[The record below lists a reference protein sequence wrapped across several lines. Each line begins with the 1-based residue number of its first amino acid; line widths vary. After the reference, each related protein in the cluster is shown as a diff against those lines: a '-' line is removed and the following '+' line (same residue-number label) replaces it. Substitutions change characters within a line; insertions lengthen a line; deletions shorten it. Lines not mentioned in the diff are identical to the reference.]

1 MQQFFA
7 EPSWI
12 EENRIL
18 MRGADVNHM
27 KNVLRMKPGE
37 DVRINDGA
45 GKTYLCCISA
55 YEEQTAVLDIL
66 KELDSDTELPSRI
79 VLFQGLPKGDKMEWI
94 VQKAVEL
101 GAAGIIPFAA
111 GRSVVRLDEKKAEK
125 KTARWQAI
133 ARSAAEQCG
142 RAVIPEVS
150 RPVSFAEALK
160 QASELDVI
168 LIPYELER
176 GMEETAE
183 IIERIKGDGAAFF
196 TIGDLS
202 YLNKGGRIGGLVKLA
217 AVGLGLKPVILFQE
231 GNISLGTITRSRKK
245 SLTELARQAAAFLKK
260 KAQDLDG
267 YYLQVGYG
275 LSLEDGEE
283 VRKAFREALEANGFR
298 NVPEPELV
306 QIGTMVGAHNGPYL
320 MGIAFLK
327 KYAE

>member
-1 MQQFFA
+1 MEEKRFKIISDSCCDL
-7 EPSWI
+7 PGSYC
-12 EENRIL
+12 EENEIGIVPLYVAFQDGEYKRDFFDFTYHEFYQRMMDHPGDFPKTSL
-18 MRGADVNHM
+18 PGVEDYM
-27 KNVLRMKPGE
+27 K
-37 DVRINDGA
+37 I
-45 GKTYLCCISA
+45 
-55 YEEQTAVLDIL
+55 
-66 KELDSDTELPSRI
+66 
-79 VLFQGLPKGDKMEWI
+79 F
-94 VQKAVEL
+94 
-101 GAAGIIPFAA
+101 
-111 GRSVVRLDEKKAEK
+111 
-125 KTARWQAI
+125 
-133 ARSAAEQCG
+133 
-142 RAVIPEVS
+142 
-150 RPVSFAEALK
+150 RPFAEAGREVLCLCMTTTMSGSYNSAK
-160 QASELDVI
+160 VAVDELLDDYPDARIRVVDTKA
-168 LIPYELER
+168 LTVFQGQLVREAVRMRDL
-176 GMEETAE
+176 GKGLEETAE

-217 AVGLGLKPVILFQE
+217 AVSLGLKPVILFQE

>member
-1 MQQFFA
+1 MEEKRFKIISDSCCDL
-7 EPSWI
+7 PGSYC
-12 EENRIL
+12 EENEIGIVPLYVAFQDGEYKRDFFDFTYHEFYQRMMDHPGDFPKTSL
-18 MRGADVNHM
+18 PGVEDYM
-27 KNVLRMKPGE
+27 K
-37 DVRINDGA
+37 I
-45 GKTYLCCISA
+45 
-55 YEEQTAVLDIL
+55 
-66 KELDSDTELPSRI
+66 
-79 VLFQGLPKGDKMEWI
+79 F
-94 VQKAVEL
+94 
-101 GAAGIIPFAA
+101 
-111 GRSVVRLDEKKAEK
+111 
-125 KTARWQAI
+125 
-133 ARSAAEQCG
+133 
-142 RAVIPEVS
+142 
-150 RPVSFAEALK
+150 RPFAEAGREVLCLCMTTTMSGSYNSAK
-160 QASELDVI
+160 VAVDELLDDYPDARIRVVDTKA
-168 LIPYELER
+168 LTVFQGQLVREAVRMRNL
-176 GMEETAE
+176 GKGLEETAE

-217 AVGLGLKPVILFQE
+217 AVSLGLKPVILFQE

>member
-1 MQQFFA
+1 MEEKRFKIISDSCCDL
-7 EPSWI
+7 PRSYC
-12 EENRIL
+12 EENEIGIVPLYVAFQDGEYKRDFFDFTYHEFYQRMMDHPGDFPKTSL
-18 MRGADVNHM
+18 PGVEDYM
-27 KNVLRMKPGE
+27 K
-37 DVRINDGA
+37 I
-45 GKTYLCCISA
+45 
-55 YEEQTAVLDIL
+55 
-66 KELDSDTELPSRI
+66 
-79 VLFQGLPKGDKMEWI
+79 F
-94 VQKAVEL
+94 
-101 GAAGIIPFAA
+101 
-111 GRSVVRLDEKKAEK
+111 
-125 KTARWQAI
+125 
-133 ARSAAEQCG
+133 
-142 RAVIPEVS
+142 
-150 RPVSFAEALK
+150 RPFAEAGREVLCLCMTTTMSGSYNSAK
-160 QASELDVI
+160 VAVDELLDDYPDARIRVVDTKA
-168 LIPYELER
+168 LTVFQGQLVREAVRMRDL
-176 GMEETAE
+176 GKGLEETAE
-183 IIERIKGDGAAFF
+183 IIEWIKGDGAAFF

-217 AVGLGLKPVILFQE
+217 AVSLGLKPVILFQE

>member
-1 MQQFFA
+1 MEEKRFKIISDSCCDL
-7 EPSWI
+7 PRSYC
-12 EENRIL
+12 EENEIGIVPLYVAFQDGEYKRDFFDFTYHEFYQRMMDHPGDFPKTSLPGLEDYMNIFLPFSEAGREVLCLCMTTTMSGSYNSAKVAVDELLDDYPDARI
-18 MRGADVNHM
+18 RV
-27 KNVLRMKPGE
+27 V
-37 DVRINDGA
+37 
-45 GKTYLCCISA
+45 
-55 YEEQTAVLDIL
+55 
-66 KELDSDTELPSRI
+66 DTKALT
-79 VLFQGLPKGDKMEWI
+79 VFQGQLVREAVRMRDLGKG
-94 VQKAVEL
+94 L
-101 GAAGIIPFAA
+101 
-111 GRSVVRLDEKKAEK
+111 
-125 KTARWQAI
+125 
-133 ARSAAEQCG
+133 
-142 RAVIPEVS
+142 
-150 RPVSFAEALK
+150 
-160 QASELDVI
+160 
-168 LIPYELER
+168 
-176 GMEETAE
+176 EETAE

-217 AVGLGLKPVILFQE
+217 AVSLGLKPVILFQE

>member
-1 MQQFFA
+1 MEEKRFKIISDSCCDL
-7 EPSWI
+7 PGSYC
-12 EENRIL
+12 EENEIGIVPLYVAFQDGEYKRDFFDFTYHEFYQRMMDHPGDFPKTSL
-18 MRGADVNHM
+18 PGVEDYM
-27 KNVLRMKPGE
+27 K
-37 DVRINDGA
+37 I
-45 GKTYLCCISA
+45 
-55 YEEQTAVLDIL
+55 
-66 KELDSDTELPSRI
+66 
-79 VLFQGLPKGDKMEWI
+79 F
-94 VQKAVEL
+94 
-101 GAAGIIPFAA
+101 
-111 GRSVVRLDEKKAEK
+111 
-125 KTARWQAI
+125 
-133 ARSAAEQCG
+133 
-142 RAVIPEVS
+142 
-150 RPVSFAEALK
+150 RPFAEAGREVFCLCMTTTMSGSYNSAK
-160 QASELDVI
+160 VAVDELLDDYPNARIRVVDTKA
-168 LIPYELER
+168 LTVFQGQLVREAVRMRDL
-176 GMEETAE
+176 GKGLEETAE

-217 AVGLGLKPVILFQE
+217 AVSLGLKPVILFQE

>member
-1 MQQFFA
+1 MEEKRFKIISDSCCDL
-7 EPSWI
+7 PGSYC
-12 EENRIL
+12 EENEIGIVPLYVAFQDGEYKRDFFDFTYHEFYQRMMDHPGDFPKTSL
-18 MRGADVNHM
+18 PGVEDYM
-27 KNVLRMKPGE
+27 K
-37 DVRINDGA
+37 I
-45 GKTYLCCISA
+45 
-55 YEEQTAVLDIL
+55 
-66 KELDSDTELPSRI
+66 
-79 VLFQGLPKGDKMEWI
+79 F
-94 VQKAVEL
+94 
-101 GAAGIIPFAA
+101 
-111 GRSVVRLDEKKAEK
+111 
-125 KTARWQAI
+125 
-133 ARSAAEQCG
+133 
-142 RAVIPEVS
+142 
-150 RPVSFAEALK
+150 RPFAEAGREVFCLCMTTTMSGSYNSAK
-160 QASELDVI
+160 VAVDELLDDYPDARIRVVDTKA
-168 LIPYELER
+168 LTVFQGQLVREAVRMRDL
-176 GMEETAE
+176 GKGLEETAE

-217 AVGLGLKPVILFQE
+217 AVSLGLKPVILFQE

>member
-1 MQQFFA
+1 MEEKRFKIISDSCCDL
-7 EPSWI
+7 PGSYC
-12 EENRIL
+12 EENEIGIVPLYVAFQDGEYKRDFFDFTYHEFYQRMMDHPGDFPKTSL
-18 MRGADVNHM
+18 PGVEDYM
-27 KNVLRMKPGE
+27 K
-37 DVRINDGA
+37 I
-45 GKTYLCCISA
+45 
-55 YEEQTAVLDIL
+55 
-66 KELDSDTELPSRI
+66 
-79 VLFQGLPKGDKMEWI
+79 F
-94 VQKAVEL
+94 
-101 GAAGIIPFAA
+101 
-111 GRSVVRLDEKKAEK
+111 
-125 KTARWQAI
+125 
-133 ARSAAEQCG
+133 
-142 RAVIPEVS
+142 
-150 RPVSFAEALK
+150 RPFAEAGREVLCLCMTTTMSGSYNSAK
-160 QASELDVI
+160 VAVDELLDDYPNARIRVVDTKA
-168 LIPYELER
+168 LTVFQGQLVREAVRMRNL
-176 GMEETAE
+176 GKGLEETAE

-217 AVGLGLKPVILFQE
+217 AVSLGLKPVILFQE

>member
-1 MQQFFA
+1 MEEKRFKIISDSCCDL
-7 EPSWI
+7 PGSYC
-12 EENRIL
+12 EENDIGIVPLYVAFQDGEYKRDFFDFTYHEFYQRMMDHPGDFPKTSL
-18 MRGADVNHM
+18 PGVEDYM
-27 KNVLRMKPGE
+27 K
-37 DVRINDGA
+37 I
-45 GKTYLCCISA
+45 
-55 YEEQTAVLDIL
+55 
-66 KELDSDTELPSRI
+66 
-79 VLFQGLPKGDKMEWI
+79 F
-94 VQKAVEL
+94 
-101 GAAGIIPFAA
+101 
-111 GRSVVRLDEKKAEK
+111 
-125 KTARWQAI
+125 
-133 ARSAAEQCG
+133 
-142 RAVIPEVS
+142 
-150 RPVSFAEALK
+150 RPFAEAGREVLCLCMTTTMSGSYNSAK
-160 QASELDVI
+160 VAVDELLDDYPDARIRVVDTKA
-168 LIPYELER
+168 LTVFQGQLVREAVRMRNL
-176 GMEETAE
+176 GKGLEETAE

-217 AVGLGLKPVILFQE
+217 AVSLGLKPVILFQE

>member
-1 MQQFFA
+1 MSYKIVVDSCCDL
-7 EPSWI
+7 PRSYC
-12 EENRIL
+12 EENEIGIVPLYVAFQDGEYKRDFFDFTYHEFYQRMMDHPGDFPKTSL
-18 MRGADVNHM
+18 PGVEDYM
-27 KNVLRMKPGE
+27 KM
-37 DVRINDGA
+37 
-45 GKTYLCCISA
+45 
-55 YEEQTAVLDIL
+55 
-66 KELDSDTELPSRI
+66 
-79 VLFQGLPKGDKMEWI
+79 F
-94 VQKAVEL
+94 
-101 GAAGIIPFAA
+101 
-111 GRSVVRLDEKKAEK
+111 
-125 KTARWQAI
+125 
-133 ARSAAEQCG
+133 
-142 RAVIPEVS
+142 
-150 RPVSFAEALK
+150 RPFAEAGREVLCLCMTTTMSGSYNSAK
-160 QASELDVI
+160 VAVDELLDDYPDARIRVVDTKA
-168 LIPYELER
+168 LTVFQGQLVREAVRMRDL
-176 GMEETAE
+176 GKGLEETAE

>member
-1 MQQFFA
+1 MEEKRFKIISDSCCDL
-7 EPSWI
+7 PGSYC
-12 EENRIL
+12 EENDIGIVPLYVAFQDGEYKRDFFDFTYHEFYQRMMDHPGDFPKTSL
-18 MRGADVNHM
+18 PGVEDYM
-27 KNVLRMKPGE
+27 K
-37 DVRINDGA
+37 I
-45 GKTYLCCISA
+45 
-55 YEEQTAVLDIL
+55 
-66 KELDSDTELPSRI
+66 
-79 VLFQGLPKGDKMEWI
+79 F
-94 VQKAVEL
+94 
-101 GAAGIIPFAA
+101 
-111 GRSVVRLDEKKAEK
+111 
-125 KTARWQAI
+125 
-133 ARSAAEQCG
+133 
-142 RAVIPEVS
+142 
-150 RPVSFAEALK
+150 RPFAEAGREVLCLCMTTTMSGSYNSAK
-160 QASELDVI
+160 VAVDELLDDYPDARIRVVDTKA
-168 LIPYELER
+168 LTVFQGQLVREAVRMRDL
-176 GMEETAE
+176 GKGLEETAE

-217 AVGLGLKPVILFQE
+217 AVRLGLKPVILFQE

>member
-1 MQQFFA
+1 MEEKRFKIISDSCCDL
-7 EPSWI
+7 PGSYC
-12 EENRIL
+12 EENEIGIVPLYVAFQDGEYKRDFFDFTYHEFYQRMMDHPGDFPKTSL
-18 MRGADVNHM
+18 PGVEDYM
-27 KNVLRMKPGE
+27 K
-37 DVRINDGA
+37 I
-45 GKTYLCCISA
+45 
-55 YEEQTAVLDIL
+55 
-66 KELDSDTELPSRI
+66 
-79 VLFQGLPKGDKMEWI
+79 F
-94 VQKAVEL
+94 
-101 GAAGIIPFAA
+101 
-111 GRSVVRLDEKKAEK
+111 
-125 KTARWQAI
+125 
-133 ARSAAEQCG
+133 
-142 RAVIPEVS
+142 
-150 RPVSFAEALK
+150 RPFAEAGREVLCLCMTTTMSGSYNSAK
-160 QASELDVI
+160 VAVDELLDDYPDARIRVVDTKA
-168 LIPYELER
+168 LTVFQGQLVREAVRMRDL
-176 GMEETAE
+176 GKGLEETAE

>member
-1 MQQFFA
+1 MEEKRFKIISDSCCDL
-7 EPSWI
+7 PGSYC
-12 EENRIL
+12 EENDIGIVPLYVAFQDGEYKRDFFDFTYHEFYQRMMDHPGDFPKTSL
-18 MRGADVNHM
+18 PGVEDYM
-27 KNVLRMKPGE
+27 K
-37 DVRINDGA
+37 I
-45 GKTYLCCISA
+45 
-55 YEEQTAVLDIL
+55 
-66 KELDSDTELPSRI
+66 
-79 VLFQGLPKGDKMEWI
+79 F
-94 VQKAVEL
+94 
-101 GAAGIIPFAA
+101 
-111 GRSVVRLDEKKAEK
+111 
-125 KTARWQAI
+125 
-133 ARSAAEQCG
+133 
-142 RAVIPEVS
+142 
-150 RPVSFAEALK
+150 RPFAEAGREVFCLCMTTTMSGSYNSAK
-160 QASELDVI
+160 VAVDELLDDYPNARIRVVDTKA
-168 LIPYELER
+168 LTVFQGQLVREAVRMRDL
-176 GMEETAE
+176 GKGLEETAE

-217 AVGLGLKPVILFQE
+217 AVSLGLKPVILFQE

>member
-1 MQQFFA
+1 MEEKRFKIISDSCCDL
-7 EPSWI
+7 PGSYC
-12 EENRIL
+12 EENEIGIVPLYVAFQDGEYKRDFFDFTYHEFYQRMMDHPGDFPKTSL
-18 MRGADVNHM
+18 PGVEDYM
-27 KNVLRMKPGE
+27 K
-37 DVRINDGA
+37 I
-45 GKTYLCCISA
+45 
-55 YEEQTAVLDIL
+55 
-66 KELDSDTELPSRI
+66 
-79 VLFQGLPKGDKMEWI
+79 F
-94 VQKAVEL
+94 
-101 GAAGIIPFAA
+101 
-111 GRSVVRLDEKKAEK
+111 
-125 KTARWQAI
+125 
-133 ARSAAEQCG
+133 
-142 RAVIPEVS
+142 
-150 RPVSFAEALK
+150 RPFAEAGREVLCLCMTTTMSGSYNSAK
-160 QASELDVI
+160 VAVDELLDDYPNARIRVVDTKA
-168 LIPYELER
+168 LTVFQGQLVREAVRMRDL
-176 GMEETAE
+176 GKGLEETAE

-217 AVGLGLKPVILFQE
+217 AVSLGLKPVILFQE

>member
-1 MQQFFA
+1 MEEKRFKIISDSCCDL
-7 EPSWI
+7 PRSYC
-12 EENRIL
+12 EENEIGIVPLYVAFQDGEYKRDFFDFTYHEFYQRMMDHPGDFPKTSL
-18 MRGADVNHM
+18 PGVEDYM
-27 KNVLRMKPGE
+27 K
-37 DVRINDGA
+37 I
-45 GKTYLCCISA
+45 
-55 YEEQTAVLDIL
+55 
-66 KELDSDTELPSRI
+66 
-79 VLFQGLPKGDKMEWI
+79 F
-94 VQKAVEL
+94 
-101 GAAGIIPFAA
+101 
-111 GRSVVRLDEKKAEK
+111 
-125 KTARWQAI
+125 
-133 ARSAAEQCG
+133 
-142 RAVIPEVS
+142 
-150 RPVSFAEALK
+150 RPFAEAGREVLCLCMTTTMSGSYNSAK
-160 QASELDVI
+160 VAVDELLDDYPDARIRVVDTKA
-168 LIPYELER
+168 LTVFQGQLVREAVRMRDL
-176 GMEETAE
+176 GKGLEETAE

-217 AVGLGLKPVILFQE
+217 AVSLGLKPVILFQE

-327 KYAE
+327 KYEE

>member
-1 MQQFFA
+1 MEEKRFKIISDSCCDL
-7 EPSWI
+7 PRSYC
-12 EENRIL
+12 EENEIGIVPLYVAFQDGEYKRDFFDFTYHEFYQRMMDHPGDFPKTSL
-18 MRGADVNHM
+18 PGVEDYM
-27 KNVLRMKPGE
+27 K
-37 DVRINDGA
+37 I
-45 GKTYLCCISA
+45 
-55 YEEQTAVLDIL
+55 
-66 KELDSDTELPSRI
+66 
-79 VLFQGLPKGDKMEWI
+79 F
-94 VQKAVEL
+94 
-101 GAAGIIPFAA
+101 
-111 GRSVVRLDEKKAEK
+111 
-125 KTARWQAI
+125 
-133 ARSAAEQCG
+133 
-142 RAVIPEVS
+142 
-150 RPVSFAEALK
+150 RPFAEAGREVLCLCMTTTMSGSYNSAK
-160 QASELDVI
+160 VAVDELLDDYPDARIRVVDTKA
-168 LIPYELER
+168 LTVFQGQLVREAVRMRDL
-176 GMEETAE
+176 GKGLEETAE

-217 AVGLGLKPVILFQE
+217 AVSLGLKPVILFQE

-283 VRKAFREALEANGFR
+283 VRKVFREALEANGFR

>member
-1 MQQFFA
+1 MEEKRFKIISDSCCDL
-7 EPSWI
+7 PRSYC
-12 EENRIL
+12 EENEIGIVPLYVAFQDGEYKRDFFDFTYHEFYQRMMDHPGDFPKTSL
-18 MRGADVNHM
+18 PGVEDYM
-27 KNVLRMKPGE
+27 K
-37 DVRINDGA
+37 I
-45 GKTYLCCISA
+45 
-55 YEEQTAVLDIL
+55 
-66 KELDSDTELPSRI
+66 
-79 VLFQGLPKGDKMEWI
+79 F
-94 VQKAVEL
+94 
-101 GAAGIIPFAA
+101 
-111 GRSVVRLDEKKAEK
+111 
-125 KTARWQAI
+125 
-133 ARSAAEQCG
+133 
-142 RAVIPEVS
+142 
-150 RPVSFAEALK
+150 RPFAEAGREVLCLCMTTTMSGSYNSAK
-160 QASELDVI
+160 VAVDELLDDYPDARIRVVDTKA
-168 LIPYELER
+168 LTVFQGQLVREAVRMRNL
-176 GMEETAE
+176 GKGLEETAE

>member
-1 MQQFFA
+1 MEEKRFKIISDSCCDL
-7 EPSWI
+7 PGSYC
-12 EENRIL
+12 EENEIGIVPLYVAFQDGEYKRDFFDFTYHEFYQRMMDHPGDFPKTSL
-18 MRGADVNHM
+18 PGVEDYM
-27 KNVLRMKPGE
+27 K
-37 DVRINDGA
+37 I
-45 GKTYLCCISA
+45 
-55 YEEQTAVLDIL
+55 
-66 KELDSDTELPSRI
+66 
-79 VLFQGLPKGDKMEWI
+79 F
-94 VQKAVEL
+94 
-101 GAAGIIPFAA
+101 
-111 GRSVVRLDEKKAEK
+111 
-125 KTARWQAI
+125 
-133 ARSAAEQCG
+133 
-142 RAVIPEVS
+142 
-150 RPVSFAEALK
+150 RPFAEAGREVLCLCMTTTMSGSYNSAK
-160 QASELDVI
+160 VAVDELLDDYPDARIRVVDTKA
-168 LIPYELER
+168 LTVFQGQLVREAVRMRDL
-176 GMEETAE
+176 GKGLEETAE
-183 IIERIKGDGAAFF
+183 IIEWIKGDGAAFF

-217 AVGLGLKPVILFQE
+217 AVSLGLKPVILFQE

-260 KAQDLDG
+260 NAQDLDG

>member
-1 MQQFFA
+1 MEEKRFKIISDSCCDL
-7 EPSWI
+7 PRSYC
-12 EENRIL
+12 EENEIGIVPLYVAFQDGEYKRDFFDFTYHEFYQRMMDHPGDFPKTSL
-18 MRGADVNHM
+18 PGVEDYM
-27 KNVLRMKPGE
+27 K
-37 DVRINDGA
+37 I
-45 GKTYLCCISA
+45 
-55 YEEQTAVLDIL
+55 
-66 KELDSDTELPSRI
+66 
-79 VLFQGLPKGDKMEWI
+79 F
-94 VQKAVEL
+94 
-101 GAAGIIPFAA
+101 
-111 GRSVVRLDEKKAEK
+111 
-125 KTARWQAI
+125 
-133 ARSAAEQCG
+133 
-142 RAVIPEVS
+142 
-150 RPVSFAEALK
+150 RPFAEAGREVLCLCMTTTMSGSYNSAK
-160 QASELDVI
+160 VAVDELLDDYPDARIRVVDTKA
-168 LIPYELER
+168 LTVFQGQLVREAVRMRNL
-176 GMEETAE
+176 GKGLEETAE

-217 AVGLGLKPVILFQE
+217 AVSLGLKPVILFQE

>member
-1 MQQFFA
+1 MEEKRFKIISDSCCDL
-7 EPSWI
+7 PRSYC
-12 EENRIL
+12 EENDIGIVPLYVAFQDGEYKRDFFDFTYHEFYQRMMDHPGDFPKTSL
-18 MRGADVNHM
+18 PGVEDYM
-27 KNVLRMKPGE
+27 K
-37 DVRINDGA
+37 I
-45 GKTYLCCISA
+45 
-55 YEEQTAVLDIL
+55 
-66 KELDSDTELPSRI
+66 
-79 VLFQGLPKGDKMEWI
+79 F
-94 VQKAVEL
+94 
-101 GAAGIIPFAA
+101 
-111 GRSVVRLDEKKAEK
+111 
-125 KTARWQAI
+125 
-133 ARSAAEQCG
+133 
-142 RAVIPEVS
+142 
-150 RPVSFAEALK
+150 RPFAEAGREVLCLCMTTTMSGSYNSAK
-160 QASELDVI
+160 VAVDELLDDYPDARIRVVDTKA
-168 LIPYELER
+168 LTVFQGQLVREAVRMRDL
-176 GMEETAE
+176 GKGLEETAE

-217 AVGLGLKPVILFQE
+217 AVSLGLKPVILFQE

>member
-1 MQQFFA
+1 MEEKRFKIISDSCCDL
-7 EPSWI
+7 PGSYC
-12 EENRIL
+12 EENEIGIVPLYVAFQDGEYKRDFFDFTYHEFYQRMMDHPGDFPKTSL
-18 MRGADVNHM
+18 PGVEDYM
-27 KNVLRMKPGE
+27 K
-37 DVRINDGA
+37 I
-45 GKTYLCCISA
+45 
-55 YEEQTAVLDIL
+55 
-66 KELDSDTELPSRI
+66 
-79 VLFQGLPKGDKMEWI
+79 F
-94 VQKAVEL
+94 
-101 GAAGIIPFAA
+101 
-111 GRSVVRLDEKKAEK
+111 
-125 KTARWQAI
+125 
-133 ARSAAEQCG
+133 
-142 RAVIPEVS
+142 
-150 RPVSFAEALK
+150 RPFAEAGREVLCLCMTTTMSGSYNSAK
-160 QASELDVI
+160 VAVDELLDDYPDARIRVVDTKA
-168 LIPYELER
+168 LTVFQGQLVREAVRMRDL
-176 GMEETAE
+176 GKGLEETAE
-183 IIERIKGDGAAFF
+183 IIEWIKGDGAAFF

-217 AVGLGLKPVILFQE
+217 AVSLGLKPVILFQE

>member
-1 MQQFFA
+1 MEEKRFKIISDSCCDL
-7 EPSWI
+7 PGSYC
-12 EENRIL
+12 EENDIGIVPLYVAFQDGEYKRDFFDFTYHEFYQRMMDHPGDFPKTSL
-18 MRGADVNHM
+18 PGVEDYM
-27 KNVLRMKPGE
+27 K
-37 DVRINDGA
+37 I
-45 GKTYLCCISA
+45 
-55 YEEQTAVLDIL
+55 
-66 KELDSDTELPSRI
+66 
-79 VLFQGLPKGDKMEWI
+79 F
-94 VQKAVEL
+94 
-101 GAAGIIPFAA
+101 
-111 GRSVVRLDEKKAEK
+111 
-125 KTARWQAI
+125 
-133 ARSAAEQCG
+133 
-142 RAVIPEVS
+142 
-150 RPVSFAEALK
+150 RPFAEAGREVLCLCMTTTMSGSYNSAK
-160 QASELDVI
+160 VAVDELLDDYPDARIRVVDTKA
-168 LIPYELER
+168 LTVFQGQLVREAVRMRDL
-176 GMEETAE
+176 GKGLEETAE

-217 AVGLGLKPVILFQE
+217 AVSLGLKPVILFQE

>member
-1 MQQFFA
+1 MEEKRFKIISDSCCDL
-7 EPSWI
+7 PRSYC
-12 EENRIL
+12 EENEIGIVPLYVAFQDGEYKRDFFDFTYHEFYQRMMDHPGDFPKTSL
-18 MRGADVNHM
+18 PGVEDYM
-27 KNVLRMKPGE
+27 K
-37 DVRINDGA
+37 I
-45 GKTYLCCISA
+45 
-55 YEEQTAVLDIL
+55 
-66 KELDSDTELPSRI
+66 
-79 VLFQGLPKGDKMEWI
+79 F
-94 VQKAVEL
+94 
-101 GAAGIIPFAA
+101 
-111 GRSVVRLDEKKAEK
+111 
-125 KTARWQAI
+125 
-133 ARSAAEQCG
+133 
-142 RAVIPEVS
+142 
-150 RPVSFAEALK
+150 RPFAEAGREVLCLCMTTTMSGSYNSAK
-160 QASELDVI
+160 VAVDELLDDYPDARIRVVDTKA
-168 LIPYELER
+168 LTVFQGQLVREAVRMRDR
-176 GMEETAE
+176 GKGLEETAE

-217 AVGLGLKPVILFQE
+217 AVSLGLKPVILFQE

>member
-1 MQQFFA
+1 MEEKRFKIISDSCCDL
-7 EPSWI
+7 PRSYC
-12 EENRIL
+12 EENEIGIVPLYVAFQDGEYKRDFFDFTYHEFYQRMMDHPGDFPKTSL
-18 MRGADVNHM
+18 PGVEDYM
-27 KNVLRMKPGE
+27 K
-37 DVRINDGA
+37 I
-45 GKTYLCCISA
+45 
-55 YEEQTAVLDIL
+55 
-66 KELDSDTELPSRI
+66 
-79 VLFQGLPKGDKMEWI
+79 F
-94 VQKAVEL
+94 
-101 GAAGIIPFAA
+101 
-111 GRSVVRLDEKKAEK
+111 
-125 KTARWQAI
+125 
-133 ARSAAEQCG
+133 
-142 RAVIPEVS
+142 
-150 RPVSFAEALK
+150 RPFAEAGREVLCLCMTTTMSGSYNSAK
-160 QASELDVI
+160 VAVDELLDDYPDARIRVVDTKA
-168 LIPYELER
+168 LTVFQGQLVREAVRMRDL
-176 GMEETAE
+176 GKGLEETAE

>member
-1 MQQFFA
+1 MEEKRFKIISDSCCDL
-7 EPSWI
+7 PGSYC
-12 EENRIL
+12 EENDIGIVPLYVAFQDGEYKRDFFDFTYHEFYQRMMDHPGDFPKTSL
-18 MRGADVNHM
+18 PGVEDYM
-27 KNVLRMKPGE
+27 K
-37 DVRINDGA
+37 I
-45 GKTYLCCISA
+45 
-55 YEEQTAVLDIL
+55 
-66 KELDSDTELPSRI
+66 
-79 VLFQGLPKGDKMEWI
+79 F
-94 VQKAVEL
+94 
-101 GAAGIIPFAA
+101 
-111 GRSVVRLDEKKAEK
+111 
-125 KTARWQAI
+125 
-133 ARSAAEQCG
+133 
-142 RAVIPEVS
+142 
-150 RPVSFAEALK
+150 RPFAEAGREVLCLCMTTTMSGSYNSAK
-160 QASELDVI
+160 VAVDELLDDYPDARIRVVDTKA
-168 LIPYELER
+168 LTVFQGQLVREAVRMRDL
-176 GMEETAE
+176 GKGLEETAE

>member
-1 MQQFFA
+1 MEEKRFKIISDSCCDL
-7 EPSWI
+7 PGSYC
-12 EENRIL
+12 EENDIGIVPLYVAFQDGEYKRDFFDFAYHEFYQRMMDHPGDFPKTSL
-18 MRGADVNHM
+18 PGVEDYM
-27 KNVLRMKPGE
+27 K
-37 DVRINDGA
+37 I
-45 GKTYLCCISA
+45 
-55 YEEQTAVLDIL
+55 
-66 KELDSDTELPSRI
+66 
-79 VLFQGLPKGDKMEWI
+79 F
-94 VQKAVEL
+94 
-101 GAAGIIPFAA
+101 
-111 GRSVVRLDEKKAEK
+111 
-125 KTARWQAI
+125 
-133 ARSAAEQCG
+133 
-142 RAVIPEVS
+142 
-150 RPVSFAEALK
+150 RPFAEAGREVLCLCMTTTMSGSYNSAK
-160 QASELDVI
+160 VAVDELLDDYPDARIRVVDTKA
-168 LIPYELER
+168 LTVFQGQLVREAVRMRDL
-176 GMEETAE
+176 GKGLEETAE

-217 AVGLGLKPVILFQE
+217 AVSLGLKPVILFQE

-283 VRKAFREALEANGFR
+283 VRKAYREALEANGFR

>member
-1 MQQFFA
+1 MEEKRFKIISDSCCDL
-7 EPSWI
+7 PGSYC
-12 EENRIL
+12 EENEIGIVPLYVAFQDGEYKRDFFDFTYHEFYQRMMDHPGDFPKTSL
-18 MRGADVNHM
+18 PGVEDYM
-27 KNVLRMKPGE
+27 K
-37 DVRINDGA
+37 I
-45 GKTYLCCISA
+45 
-55 YEEQTAVLDIL
+55 
-66 KELDSDTELPSRI
+66 
-79 VLFQGLPKGDKMEWI
+79 F
-94 VQKAVEL
+94 
-101 GAAGIIPFAA
+101 
-111 GRSVVRLDEKKAEK
+111 
-125 KTARWQAI
+125 
-133 ARSAAEQCG
+133 
-142 RAVIPEVS
+142 
-150 RPVSFAEALK
+150 RPFAEAGREVLCLCMTTTMSGSYNSAK
-160 QASELDVI
+160 VAVDELLDDYPDARIRVVDTKA
-168 LIPYELER
+168 LTVFQGQLVREAVRMRDL
-176 GMEETAE
+176 GKGLEETAE

-217 AVGLGLKPVILFQE
+217 AVSLGLKPVILFQE

-283 VRKAFREALEANGFR
+283 VRKVFREALEANGFR

>member
-1 MQQFFA
+1 MEEKRFKIISDSCCDL
-7 EPSWI
+7 PRSYC
-12 EENRIL
+12 EENEIGIVPLYVAFQDGEYKRDFFDFTYHEFYQRMMDHPGDFPKTSL
-18 MRGADVNHM
+18 PGVEDYM
-27 KNVLRMKPGE
+27 K
-37 DVRINDGA
+37 I
-45 GKTYLCCISA
+45 
-55 YEEQTAVLDIL
+55 
-66 KELDSDTELPSRI
+66 
-79 VLFQGLPKGDKMEWI
+79 F
-94 VQKAVEL
+94 
-101 GAAGIIPFAA
+101 
-111 GRSVVRLDEKKAEK
+111 
-125 KTARWQAI
+125 
-133 ARSAAEQCG
+133 
-142 RAVIPEVS
+142 
-150 RPVSFAEALK
+150 RPFAEAGREVLCLCMTTTMSGSYNSAK
-160 QASELDVI
+160 VAVDELLDDYPDARIRVVDTKA
-168 LIPYELER
+168 LTVFQGQLVREAVRMRDL
-176 GMEETAE
+176 GKGLEETAE

-217 AVGLGLKPVILFQE
+217 AVSLGLKPVILFQE

>member
-1 MQQFFA
+1 MEEKRFKIISDSCCDL
-7 EPSWI
+7 PGSYC
-12 EENRIL
+12 EENDIGIVPLYVAFQDGEYKRDFFDFTYQEFYQRMMDHPGDFPKTSL
-18 MRGADVNHM
+18 PGVEDYM
-27 KNVLRMKPGE
+27 K
-37 DVRINDGA
+37 I
-45 GKTYLCCISA
+45 
-55 YEEQTAVLDIL
+55 
-66 KELDSDTELPSRI
+66 
-79 VLFQGLPKGDKMEWI
+79 F
-94 VQKAVEL
+94 
-101 GAAGIIPFAA
+101 
-111 GRSVVRLDEKKAEK
+111 
-125 KTARWQAI
+125 
-133 ARSAAEQCG
+133 
-142 RAVIPEVS
+142 
-150 RPVSFAEALK
+150 RPFAEAGREVLCLCMTTTMSGSYNSAK
-160 QASELDVI
+160 VAVDELLDDYPDARIRVVDTKA
-168 LIPYELER
+168 LTVFQGQLVREAVRMRDL
-176 GMEETAE
+176 GKGLEETAE

-217 AVGLGLKPVILFQE
+217 AVSLGLKPVILFQE

>member
-1 MQQFFA
+1 MEEKRFKIISDSCCDL
-7 EPSWI
+7 PRSYC
-12 EENRIL
+12 EENEIGIVPLYVAFQDGEYKRDFFDFTYHEFYQRMMDHPGDFPKTSL
-18 MRGADVNHM
+18 PGVEDYM
-27 KNVLRMKPGE
+27 K
-37 DVRINDGA
+37 I
-45 GKTYLCCISA
+45 
-55 YEEQTAVLDIL
+55 
-66 KELDSDTELPSRI
+66 
-79 VLFQGLPKGDKMEWI
+79 F
-94 VQKAVEL
+94 
-101 GAAGIIPFAA
+101 
-111 GRSVVRLDEKKAEK
+111 
-125 KTARWQAI
+125 
-133 ARSAAEQCG
+133 
-142 RAVIPEVS
+142 
-150 RPVSFAEALK
+150 RPFAEAGREVLCLCMTTTMSGSYNSAK
-160 QASELDVI
+160 VAVDELLDDYPNARIRVVDTKA
-168 LIPYELER
+168 LTVFQGQLVREAVRMRDL
-176 GMEETAE
+176 GKGLEETAE

-217 AVGLGLKPVILFQE
+217 AVSLGLKPVILFQE